1 MDKRILIIS
10 YYFPPSS
17 SPEAIQTGRFVKKL
31 AKKGYQIDVVTSGH
45 GDTNIGHG
53 YPDNVKVYKTKRI
66 KALENRYVSRL
77 FHLAPLNQLFP
88 DSYWWWFIFALN
100 KSKQLIENYSYDCV
114 YSRSQPFTSNLVGLY
129 IKRKYRLKWIAH
141 FSDPWIDS
149 PFSSFIKFLPNL
161 NTQWEKHIFQK
172 ADYIT
177 TPSYAMELLYKK
189 KFEGSKDKIVTI
201 MHMFDEDV
209 KLQLKS
215 KQVKHDQTKI
225 RIVHAGMFYNIYRT
239 PDLFIEA
246 LHYIKSKVDKDFVNK
261 LEVIFL
267 GKTSDIYKEKTKQY
281 DIEGQFTYINRV
293 DYLNSLEFMS
303 SADIL
308 LLIDTMFRESHKNL
322 FLPSKLI
329 DYIGMGK
336 PIIGMGDPCS
346 VSNRILNDLSYP
358 FIDIHLDP
366 EAVYK
371 QVYQAL
377 KSLAEGRNFVPEK
390 RDFYIGEHPIE
401 KFQELLERI

>member
-31 AKKGYQIDVVTSGH
+31 AKKGYQIDVITADH
-45 GDTNIGHG
+45 GEKNIGHS
-53 YPDNVKVYKTKRI
+53 YPENVKVYKTKRI
-66 KALENRYVSRL
+66 TTLENRYVSRL

-88 DSYWWWFIFALN
+88 DSYWWWFILALK
-100 KSKQLIENYSYDCV
+100 KSEQLIENYSYACV
-114 YSRSQPFTSNLVGLY
+114 YTRSQPFTSNLVGLY
-129 IKRKYRLKWIAH
+129 VKRKYRLKWIAH

-161 NTQWEKHIFQK
+161 NILWEKQIFK
-172 ADYIT
+172 NADYIT
-177 TPSYAMELLYKK
+177 TPSYAMELLYKN
-189 KFEGSKDKIVTI
+189 KFEVLKDKIVTI

-209 KLQLKS
+209 KLQLQN
-215 KQVKHDQTKI
+215 KQMKHDQTKI

-246 LHYIKSKVDKDFVNK
+246 LYYIKSKIDHDFVNK

-267 GKTSDIYKEKTKQY
+267 GKTSDIYREKIKQY
-281 DIEGQFTYINRV
+281 DLEGQFTYINRV
-293 DYLNSLEFMS
+293 DYINSLEYMS

-308 LLIDTMFRESHKNL
+308 LLIDTTFKESHKNL

-336 PIIGMGDPCS
+336 PIIGMGDPSS
-346 VSNRILNDLSYP
+346 VSNNILNDLSYP
-358 FIDIHLDP
+358 FIDIYLSP

-377 KSLAEGRNFVPEK
+377 KNMAERQNLVPPK
-390 RDFYIGEHPIE
+390 RDFYIGDHPIE
-401 KFQELLERI
+401 KFQELL